1 MMTKVRT
8 MIALAMLLCLMPGTF
23 RAQEVNREQLK
34 GLDEQIQ
41 EIKGDVLAI
50 AAELNQLEEKLL
62 YPSHTQVAVF
72 LSVPRDENF
81 QLDAVDILLDGEVV
95 ASHLYS
101 YKELEALRM
110 GGVQRIFTGN
120 LNRGEHQLQM
130 TYRAASPGGEALEE
144 SASYTLRKDI
154 GPCIVDIS
162 LTDRTIVFSDR

>member
-1 MMTKVRT
+1 MKKIGT
-8 MIALAMLLCLMPGTF
+8 MIVLAALFCLAPGVSRT
-23 RAQEVNREQLK
+23 QEVNRDQLK

-50 AAELNQLEEKLL
+50 AAELNQLEEMLL

-72 LSVPRDENF
+72 LSVPRDEDL
-81 QLDAVDILLDGEVV
+81 QLDAVDILLDGQVV

-101 YKELEALRM
+101 FKELEALRM

-120 LNRGEHQLQM
+120 VSRGEHQLQM
-130 TYRAASPGGEALEE
+130 TYRAASKGGDALEE
-144 SASYTLRKDI
+144 SASYALHKDV

-162 LTDRTIVFSDR
+162 LNDRMIVFSDR